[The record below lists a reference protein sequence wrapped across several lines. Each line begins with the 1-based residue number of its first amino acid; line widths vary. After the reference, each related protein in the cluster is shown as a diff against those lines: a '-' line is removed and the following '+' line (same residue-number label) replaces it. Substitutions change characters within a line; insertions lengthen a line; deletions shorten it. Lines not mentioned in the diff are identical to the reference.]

1 MKVKEFTTAIT
12 EQFTSLGK
20 ETTNMTIFGTSVW
33 GEFKFNGFDYHV
45 DAFLRAGKAKIN
57 VKKSKKAQ
65 TFPRQVV
72 TFPVL
77 YLDNTTADTIIAY
90 VKVIVESSIANA
102 KIEALI

>member
-20 ETTNMTIFGTSVW
+20 ESSRIHTYGTNVYGLFD
-33 GEFKFNGFDYHV
+33 FNGYRYHFN
-45 DAFLRAGKAKIN
+45 AFLRNGKAGIQVGK
-57 VKKSKKAQ
+57 VKNG
-65 TFPRQVV
+65 VHYD
-72 TFPVL
+72 VL
-77 YLDNTTADTIIAY
+77 YLMGEPAITVLSY